1 VLDVALDTTPLAL
14 TQAGTARHLRN
25 LLAELE
31 QAPELVIERH
41 SFGVRGRA
49 FVPLRDAGWYL
60 TALPWLSRRADV
72 LHCPTHRAP
81 VRSPVPLVVTF
92 HDLAVL
98 RHPEAF
104 NAWAR
109 TYGRAVLPAVAGA
122 AARII
127 AVSEFTAAELV
138 ELLAVPKQKI
148 RVIPNAVGSPF
159 GPDGDAAEG
168 EYVLAVGTL
177 EPRKNLP
184 TLIEGFRRA
193 NLNGCE
199 LRLVGDRGWGDVGV
213 IDGVHW
219 LGRVSDDE
227 LARLYRGARCVAYV
241 SLYEGFG
248 LPVLEA
254 MACGTA
260 VVSSDLPPVREFG
273 RGVVRV
279 DPRDPGAIAA
289 GLAEAIARR
298 EELGREGQTAAA
310 TYDWRRVASETVAV
324 YREVAA

>member
-1 VLDVALDTTPLAL
+1 MLDVALDTTPLAL
-14 TQAGTARHLRN
+14 TRAGTARYLRS

-31 QAPELVIERH
+31 HAPEVRIEPH
-41 SFGVRGRA
+41 SFGPRGRA
-49 FVPLRDAGWYL
+49 FVPARDVGWYL
-60 TALPWLSRRADV
+60 TALPWRARHADV

-98 RHPEAF
+98 RHPETF
-104 NAWAR
+104 NSWAR
-109 TYGRAVLPAVAGA
+109 NYGRIVLPAVARA
-122 AARII
+122 AERII
-127 AVSEFTAAELV
+127 AVSEFTAQELV
-138 ELLAVPKQKI
+138 QLLSVADEKI
-148 RVIPNAVGSPF
+148 RVVPNAVGPPF
-159 GPDGDAAEG
+159 TPKGSAAEG

-184 TLIEGFRRA
+184 ALVEGFRRA
-193 NLNGCE
+193 DLNGCE
-199 LRLVGDRGWGDVGV
+199 LRLVGDPGWGDVDVMNGV
-213 IDGVHW
+213 RW
-219 LGRVSDDE
+219 LGRVTDDE
-227 LARLYRGARCVAYV
+227 LASLYRGARCVAYV

-279 DPRDPGAIAA
+279 DPRDPDAIAA
-289 GLAEAIARR
+289 GLAEAIVRR
-298 EELGREGQTAAA
+298 EELGREGQTAAIG
-310 TYDWRRVASETVAV
+310 YHWPRVARETLAV